1 MKVVS
6 WKSVVH
12 FPPHCGTTTL
22 RYYDTTTLPL
32 KGVEKLCFFPNGDVP
47 MGSRWCNP
55 AFGAVL
61 DVVKRGRRGRGME
74 YIVDYGTGCAV
85 CCVRCLRCLC
95 CLRCLR
101 CLRSLLSEWDYLNLE
116 NEAGK
121 GICITFSGPVVCDV
135 GVNELVY
142 PNWDIIQGGYPD
154 WGTDVDMT

>member
-1 MKVVS
+1 MAINYEGCILEECS
-6 WKSVVH
+6 PLP
-12 FPPHCGTTTL
+12 FPPL
-22 RYYDTTTLPL
+22 RYYDTAVLRHYL
-32 KGVEKLCFFPNGDVP
+32 SKVSRSCAFSRMGDVP

-85 CCVRCLRCLC
+85 CCVRCLRCL
-95 CLRCLR
+95 R

-121 GICITFSGPVVCDV
+121 GKGKVYNIFRSGS
-135 GVNELVY
+135 
-142 PNWDIIQGGYPD
+142 
-154 WGTDVDMT
+154 M